1 MLSGHITQD
10 ENFLSYTDDTFDWA
24 SGRQETGD
32 SNGVEFTLSHN
43 EYLLTL
49 TPLNQ

>member
-1 MLSGHITQD
+1 MLSIHITQD

-24 SGRQETGD
+24 SGRQETRD
-32 SNGVEFTLSHN
+32 SHGIEFTPSHS